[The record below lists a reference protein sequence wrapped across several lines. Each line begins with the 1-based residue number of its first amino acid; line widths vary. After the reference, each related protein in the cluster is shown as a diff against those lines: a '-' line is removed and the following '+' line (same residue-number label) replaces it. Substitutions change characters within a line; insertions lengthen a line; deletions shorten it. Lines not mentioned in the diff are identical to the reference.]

1 MDEIISWIRSKH
13 PDLETE
19 VAGDTDL
26 IESRL
31 IASVSF
37 LEFVALLEDLTGDRI
52 DVANLKIDD
61 FRTLDRINEKFL
73 APAAA
78 ATPAV

>member
-1 MDEIISWIRSKH
+1 MEEVVKWIRSMH
-13 PDLETE
+13 PELQTE
-19 VAGDTDL
+19 IAGDTDL

-37 LEFVALLEDLTGDRI
+37 LEFIGLLEEISGERI
-52 DVANLKIDD
+52 DVGSLSVGD

-73 APAAA
+73 SAPAGQ
-78 ATPAV
+78 PA